1 MQLYISFDI
10 SCPVQIVHSWDTQ
23 RSACVHETNPNWF
36 GLCIKYQSCQNQTEI
51 ANNFHE
57 TISQHAMA
65 SISMSLHY
73 FPRTLAI
80 GIALLRISKLHILR
94 RTSDLKLFIVPM
106 LSHIVCN
113 FGRWNLWNPQM
124 IKRYEGNSICGIYTH
139 ETYFFNSI
147 LPTSTIRLPIAQCH
161 WDHIGISVILEGN
174 LKSSSMHITQ
184 RSSVVFAG
192 KGLASYMYMIQTVR
206 DDYCREQHRGWQ
218 ACADIRA
225 PEVNYGRMASWLVFL
240 IYDHL

>member
-1 MQLYISFDI
+1 MHLTPFSCHHLRIAVAAFPSAPQRNHRTTTILAHLMQLFSSFDI

-80 GIALLRISKLHILR
+80 GNSALHCLEYLN
-94 RTSDLKLFIVPM
+94 
-106 LSHIVCN
+106 C
-113 FGRWNLWNPQM
+113 
-124 IKRYEGNSICGIYTH
+124 IYTKKNFRSKALYCANVEPYCVQFWPLEFMECSDDQKIWGQQYLRYLYPWNVLFQFH
-139 ETYFFNSI
+139 
-147 LPTSTIRLPIAQCH
+147 PTHLNHMLA
-161 WDHIGISVILEGN
+161 N
-174 LKSSSMHITQ
+174 SSM
-184 RSSVVFAG
+184 
-192 KGLASYMYMIQTVR
+192 
-206 DDYCREQHRGWQ
+206 
-218 ACADIRA
+218 
-225 PEVNYGRMASWLVFL
+225 P
-240 IYDHL
+240 